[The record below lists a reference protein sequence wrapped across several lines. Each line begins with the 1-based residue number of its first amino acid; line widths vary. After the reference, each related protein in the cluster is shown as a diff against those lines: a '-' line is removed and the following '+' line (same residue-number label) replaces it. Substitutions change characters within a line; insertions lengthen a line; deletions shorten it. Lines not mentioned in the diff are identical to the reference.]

1 MNEEEPSKTT
11 NVLSANSRRHVNKED
26 NIVCSIM
33 SNWRLRPESLL
44 TSKKSASRAD
54 VPETHIGSVQPRGP
68 NPCYASLTHSSSV
81 ADSKTASDVW
91 QRNAASDVWQ
101 RNAASNI
108 WQRNAAPYGWQ
119 RNAAPNELLR
129 NVTTNDLQHNAAPN
143 DMQQN
148 AASTEQVPNDNARRN
163 LLMPF
168 ADQAHSAIR
177 ASSRQRK
184 PMKPHSLDDYMQ
196 RDLSEE
202 HGVSEYVETDVNE
215 NR

>member
-81 ADSKTASDVW
+81 ADSKTTS
-91 QRNAASDVWQ
+91 NVWQ

-108 WQRNAAPYGWQ
+108 WQHNAAPYGWQ